1 MNSMFAKKY
10 ISQILSNKSVLISEL
25 TEEFG
30 NEYEEVLK
38 ERFDK
43 IKFIFFSG
51 LKNYK
56 KYLIKKY
63 SYLVANKITEFIK
76 ENGILNDV
84 YVDEQ
89 FKDIC
94 GYTVKSE
101 NEEELFYCIFNSVFL
116 EFNFEKN
123 EKMCLVFTHLILP

>member
-56 KYLIKKY
+56 KYLIKK
-63 SYLVANKITEFIK
+63 
-76 ENGILNDV
+76 IL
-84 YVDEQ
+84 
-89 FKDIC
+89 I
-94 GYTVKSE
+94 
-101 NEEELFYCIFNSVFL
+101 
-116 EFNFEKN
+116 
-123 EKMCLVFTHLILP
+123 